1 MVVPESS
8 HDRSCSKES
17 PKNVPST
24 ITIPESVHATAQLH
38 KDRTRIARGL
48 GHAVVHA
55 IHLDRGIH
63 KECTM
68 HAQGTHK
75 DTHKDFETSACVVIS
90 GATDL
95 RPSHITQDHAQGNG
109 TRTHAQGPH
118 KVAKSLHKD
127 PHKENCTSTFL
138 DISLCSLNFFLC
150 NTVLVLGIRY
160 WNQVL
165 ESLFMAS
172 ISSLFLKGMR

>member
-1 MVVPESS
+1 ML
-8 HDRSCSKES
+8 HKD
-17 PKNVPST
+17 PKLFCT
-24 ITIPESVHATAQLH
+24 RKRH
-38 KDRTRIARGL
+38 KDRTRTARGL

-109 TRTHAQGPH
+109 TRTYAQGPH

-138 DISLCSLNFFLC
+138 DISLCSMVF
-150 NTVLVLGIRY
+150 VLATT
-160 WNQVL
+160 Q
-165 ESLFMAS
+165 
-172 ISSLFLKGMR
+172 

>member
-1 MVVPESS
+1 MITVLNL
-8 HDRSCSKES
+8 K
-17 PKNVPST
+17 T
-24 ITIPESVHATAQLH
+24 INLKDPH
-38 KDRTRIARGL
+38 KDRTRKSSFLVQIGWVLHKDPKLFCTRKRHKDRTRTARGL

-75 DTHKDFETSACVVIS
+75 DTHKDFETSARVVIS

-138 DISLCSLNFFLC
+138 DISLCSMIFLA
-150 NTVLVLGIRY
+150 TT
-160 WNQVL
+160 Q
-165 ESLFMAS
+165 
-172 ISSLFLKGMR
+172 